1 MGFFDDSSDEEPTFE
16 VKPKMVPATPRDA
29 GVVAKELI
37 GKTFVVT
44 EPLGVVV
51 RAGFAMTAK
60 PQGKLRAGE
69 TIECLAAKVNE
80 KGTTR
85 VRFEGRLKGWVS
97 LRSGDGSVLLE
108 EAPAEE
114 VAPEPEPELARTRMP
129 VARPREQIK
138 REQAQEQL
146 AAVAEPAPFVSEV
159 FRVVEP
165 EGVKVRA
172 GFDMTSPAA
181 GALRYDDRITSLE
194 KRVNSKGVAR
204 IRFDQGFFEGWVSMT
219 AGDGSVLL
227 EKVEHDEP
235 VPEAQQQG
243 DGSRAKPRAQ
253 ATAKPDPICYRVV
266 EKGGV
271 KVRAGHEMDSA
282 PLGELRFDE
291 SLEMLESRVTAN
303 GVTRIR
309 FDQGFFEGWVSTTAG
324 DGSVLLEQVMTAP
337 KASRDTNDIA
347 SVSEAWLSAASKAAD
362 MRRSMQADPLAP
374 DAGNDDAAT
383 VLSLGADDDGRWL
396 DDVDRFN
403 KPLVAKVPKC
413 QSCRTYVPYRLVKAQ
428 HIRELQAHGFLEWCS
443 KCIKNTPN
451 GKILFDP
458 GGTFG
463 PPASA
468 LPPPTLLPLKR
479 VAAGAGALPG
489 VKPDT
494 NSALP
499 ASLQKML
506 LEEGWRADDSHTL
519 VRKQTNPFAR
529 GLLSAQERV
538 SSCCRIANSKSPRS
552 ATIRRLQLDE
562 AARLKSSGCWNAR
575 AMVCL
580 ISMWTTA
587 TLLGALPWY
596 AQLPEGTPM

>member
-16 VKPKMVPATPRDA
+16 VKPKMAPAAPKDA
-29 GVVAKELI
+29 GVVVTELV

-80 KGTTR
+80 NGTTR

-108 EAPAEE
+108 ETAADK
-114 VAPEPEPELARTRMP
+114 VAPEPEPEMARTRMP
-129 VARPREQIK
+129 VARPREQIE
-138 REQAQEQL
+138 REQE
-146 AAVAEPAPFVSEV
+146 VAMPEPAPFVSEV

-235 VPEAQQQG
+235 VPAAQQG
-243 DGSRAKPRAQ
+243 DRSRAKLRAES
-253 ATAKPDPICYRVV
+253 TAKPDPIFYRVV

-271 KVRAGHEMDSA
+271 KVRAGYEMDSA

-291 SLEMLESRVTAN
+291 TLELLESRVLAN

-324 DGSVLLEQVMTAP
+324 DGSVLLEQVATAP
-337 KASRDTNDIA
+337 KASSDTNHIA

-362 MRRSMQADPLAP
+362 MRRSMQTDPLAP
-374 DAGNDDAAT
+374 DTGNDDAAS

-413 QSCRTYVPYRLVKAQ
+413 QSCKTYVPYRLVKAQ

-479 VAAGAGALPG
+479 VGTGAGALPG
-489 VKPDT
+489 VKPDA

-499 ASLQKML
+499 ASLQRML

-519 VRKQTNPFAR
+519 VRTQTHPFALR
-529 GLLSAQERV
+529 LTQCPGARFV
-538 SSCCRIANSKSPRS
+538 S
-552 ATIRRLQLDE
+552 
-562 AARLKSSGCWNAR
+562 
-575 AMVCL
+575 
-580 ISMWTTA
+580 
-587 TLLGALPWY
+587 LPHR
-596 AQLPEGTPM
+596 